1 MSKGSDMVQK
11 TKEFLKNY
19 ERWDTRSNAMDIL
32 DSALKLS
39 EADQTEVVL
48 MGEQTWLTRFT
59 ESVINQNIARE
70 ETTLVV
76 TAVNDKKV
84 GMISTNNLSDN
95 GIKRAV
101 ESANEISLVQNPDD
115 NFVSFPSPPIS
126 VAPIPKKKK
135 TVLVE
140 PNFDYTPDR
149 MARAVAWV
157 ANLAAKESLVA
168 SGAFRHDINTVAV
181 ANSRGIKEFGRSG
194 KAELSLTIVGSQE
207 QQSGFAIGCHPDP
220 SQIDPGAVAQRAIDK
235 AARNIDPVTLPDG
248 QYTVIL
254 EPAAVGQLLLFL
266 GFLGFGGRTMMQRRS
281 FLSGKTGE
289 IITGENITI
298 TDEPDNPLFGT
309 LLFDYEGIPR
319 KRIIPIDHGKAG
331 EGAFDS
337 YYANLMGVE
346 PTGHSVQPNNSY
358 GPYPK
363 NLCIASGDN
372 TVEEM
377 IASTERGVLITH
389 FWYIN
394 FLNPMRTMITGTT
407 FDGTFLIEN
416 GNVGPAIKNM
426 RTNQSILEAFS
437 KVEMISKT
445 RMVYPQYTSMMLVPA
460 MKIND
465 FNLVQETQEEW
476 EGKC

>member
-1 MSKGSDMVQK
+1 MIEKAQAME
-11 TKEFLKNY
+11 TLK
-19 ERWDTRSNAMDIL
+19 A
-32 DSALKLS
+32 ALRHS
-39 EADQTEVVL
+39 GADQTEAVL

-59 ESVINQNIARE
+59 ESVINQNLSRE

-84 GMISTNNLSDN
+84 GLVSTNDISVT
-95 GIKRAV
+95 GVEQAV
-101 ESANEISLVQNPDD
+101 RSANEISLLQPPDER
-115 NFVSFPSPPIS
+115 FVSFPD
-126 VAPIPKKKK
+126 VEAAPTLENPV
-135 TVLVE
+135 TVE
-140 PNFDYTPDR
+140 PNLNYSPDD
-149 MARAVAWV
+149 MAGVVAEV
-157 ANLAAKESLVA
+157 AQSAQKRSLTA

-181 ANSRGIKEFGRSG
+181 ANSLGVEQFGRSG
-194 KAELSLTIVGSQE
+194 KGELSLTIVGE
-207 QQSGFAIGCHPDP
+207 GEQSGFGVGCHPDP
-220 SQIDPGAVAQRAIDK
+220 AKIDYRTVAQKAIEK
-235 AARNIDPVTLPDG
+235 AAHNVDPVVLPDG

-298 TDEPDNPLFGT
+298 TDEPDNPLFGG
-309 LLFDYEGIPR
+309 LLFDYEGISR
-319 KRIIPIDHGKAG
+319 KRITPIDHGKAG

-337 YYANLMGVE
+337 YYANLMGVQ

-363 NLCIASGDN
+363 NLVIAPGDKSLP
-372 TVEEM
+372 EM

-416 GNVGPAIKNM
+416 GEVGPAIKNM
-426 RTNQSILEAFS
+426 RTNQSILEAFAN
-437 KVEMISKT
+437 VEMISKD
-445 RMVYPQYTSMMLVPA
+445 RIVYPQYTSVMLVPA

-465 FNLVQETQEEW
+465 FNLVQETKEEW

>member
-1 MSKGSDMVQK
+1 MLEK
-11 TKEFLKNY
+11 TRASE
-19 ERWDTRSNAMDIL
+19 IL
-32 DSALKLS
+32 QAALRHS
-39 EADQTEVVL
+39 SADQTEVVL

-70 ETTLVV
+70 ETTLVI

-84 GMISTNNLSDN
+84 GLIATNDISDE
-95 GIKRAV
+95 GIKKAV
-101 ESANEISLVQNPDD
+101 GSANEISLLQPPDER
-115 NFVSFPSPPIS
+115 FVSFPDSEM
-126 VAPIPKKKK
+126 APLMEK

-140 PNFDYTPDR
+140 PNLGYTPDDMSR
-149 MARAVAWV
+149 VVAGV
-157 ANLAAKESLVA
+157 AKFASKENLTA
-168 SGAFRHDINTVAV
+168 SGAFRHDINTVAI
-181 ANSRGIKEFGRSG
+181 ANSLGVEQSGRSG
-194 KAELSLTIVGSQE
+194 KSELSLTIVGQQE
-207 QQSGFAIGCHPDP
+207 QQSGFAIGAHPDP
-220 SQIDPGAVAQRAIDK
+220 AQIDYRDVAQKAIGK
-235 AARNIDPVTLPDG
+235 AAHNVDPVTLPEG

-289 IITGENITI
+289 VITGENITI
-298 TDEPDNPLFGT
+298 TDEPDNPVFGT
-309 LLFDYEGIPR
+309 LLFDYEGIAR
-319 KRIIPIDHGKAG
+319 KRITPIDHGKAG

-337 YYANLMGVE
+337 YYANLMGVP
-346 PTGHSVQPNNSY
+346 PTGHSVQPNNAY

-363 NLCIASGDN
+363 NLVMAAGDSS
-372 TVEEM
+372 VDEM

-407 FDGTFLIEN
+407 FDGTFLIES
-416 GNVGPAIKNM
+416 GKVGPAIKNM

-445 RMVYPQYTSMMLVPA
+445 RLLYPQYSSMMLVPA

-465 FNLVQETQEEW
+465 FNLVQETKEEW